1 MIVAIA
7 GATGL
12 TGSFCIQ
19 ELLKNENISLVYS
32 IGRKQTGIKHEKL
45 KEVLLDNNKVS
56 DIFNSDAFICC
67 LGTTIKKA
75 GTKEAFKEIDLEL
88 PVYLA
93 NKLKNY
99 GCNTVAVVS
108 AMGANPKSSIF
119 YNNIKGQMEEA
130 MKDINL
136 NSLSILRPSIIAGSR
151 KEKRFGEKMGLIFMT
166 IFNPLLFGS
175 LKHYKSIK
183 AKDIAK
189 ALVHCVINKKE
200 GTTIY
205 LSEEIKELALL

>member
-12 TGSFCIQ
+12 TGSFCLQ
-19 ELLKNENISLVYS
+19 ELLQNENISSVIA
-32 IGRKQTGIKHEKL
+32 IGRKQTGIKHDKL
-45 KEVLLDNNKVS
+45 KEVLLDNNKLS
-56 DIFNSDAFICC
+56 DIIKADAFICC

-75 GTKEAFKEIDLEL
+75 RTKEAFKSIDLEL

-93 NKLKNY
+93 DKLINN
-99 GCNTVAVVS
+99 GCNTVAVIS
-108 AMGANPKSSIF
+108 SMGANPNSSIF
-119 YNNIKGQMEEA
+119 YNKVKGQMEEA
-130 MKDINL
+130 MKNINIK
-136 NSLSILRPSIIAGSR
+136 SFSILRPSIISGPR
-151 KEKRFGEKMGLIFMT
+151 KEKRFGEKMGLIFIT

-189 ALVHCVINKKE
+189 ALVHCVINQKT

-205 LSEEIKELALL
+205 LSGEIKELALF